1 LPCGLFS
8 SCGEWGSSLLWWV
21 GFSPWRVLEC
31 AGFSSC
37 SVRAWWLWFP
47 GLQST
52 SSVVAERVGPS
63 CSAPRGVFLDQRWN
77 LCLLHWQVDSLPVS
91 HQGSPCTWAIFILS
105 KTILLSRPHF
115 PQLENGQVIVDEW
128 LSVRDGHARCIQ
140 MQKHT
145 TCMLIKV
152 ISVSIAIHSGRYSR
166 SQAHT
171 THRQSHTDTYTYR
184 QSHMH
189 THK

>member
-1 LPCGLFS
+1 MPCVLLGNSAYGKNDPQLVNGSGL
-8 SCGEWGSSLLWWV
+8 GEITSPCWGWLWMSQGGVSDISGPSLLW
-21 GFSPWRVLEC
+21 GPWN
-31 AGFSSC
+31 
-37 SVRAWWLWFP
+37 P
-47 GLQST
+47 GLW
-52 SSVVAERVGPS
+52 S
-63 CSAPRGVFLDQRWN
+63 CCKSACDQCMIRNVISAWSATWPMHDQPRDQ
-77 LCLLHWQVDSLPVS
+77 CLQ
-91 HQGSPCTWAIFILS
+91 TWAIFILS

>member
-105 KTILLSRPHF
+105 KTILLSRPMF
-115 PQLENGQVIVDEW
+115 AEKGEKTQ
-128 LSVRDGHARCIQ
+128 
-140 MQKHT
+140 
-145 TCMLIKV
+145 
-152 ISVSIAIHSGRYSR
+152 SR
-166 SQAHT
+166 SAKRKDPWLRRASAPLVQQSPRPTVCLSPMGSVPESGVCPGGEAGPWPGPEAL
-171 THRQSHTDTYTYR
+171 RQ
-184 QSHMH
+184 
-189 THK
+189 